1 MPSFDSVKAF
11 MQPSHAAPHAFRE
24 QKQQAD
30 GLFSDRLPA
39 VFAGLSIH
47 GPNHVRAAFS

>member
-1 MPSFDSVKAF
+1 

-39 VFAGLSIH
+39 VFAVFPYMGLTTSAQLF
-47 GPNHVRAAFS
+47 PEQS